1 MANLITLARTLLA
14 FGVVA
19 MLHVRR
25 WEVYVAAAALTLLLI
40 WMDAWDG
47 WVARKLKESSKLG
60 AVIDILG
67 DRVVEMT
74 YWIVFA
80 AFGWVPVWVAVLI
93 AARGIVVD
101 GVRAL
106 ALERGFTA
114 FGSTS
119 LMKSRV
125 GAFLVASRSSRAA
138 YGVGKA
144 LAFTLVIL
152 AAAPGWVAHRGAL
165 LTALAYTA
173 VYATVALCVVRGL
186 PVLVEARQ
194 FFEPPVPGDRRT

>member
-25 WEVYVAAAALTLLLI
+25 WEVYVAAAGLTLLLI

-80 AFGWVPVWVAVLI
+80 AFGWVPVWVAVLV

-119 LMKSRV
+119 LMKSRI
-125 GAFLVASRSSRAA
+125 GALLVSSRSSRAV

-144 LAFTLVIL
+144 FAFTLVIL
-152 AAAPGWVAHRGAL
+152 AMAPGWVSHHAGAI
-165 LTALAYTA
+165 LTVLAYGS
-173 VYATVALCVVRGL
+173 VYLTVALCVVRGL
-186 PVLVEARQ
+186 PVLMEAKRLL
-194 FFEPPVPGDRRT
+194 

>member
-80 AFGWVPVWVAVLI
+80 AFGWVPVWVAVLV

-119 LMKSRV
+119 LMRSRI
-125 GAFLVASRSSRAA
+125 GAFLVSSRSSRAA

-152 AAAPGWVAHRGAL
+152 AAAPGWVSHNAGAI
-165 LTALAYTA
+165 LTVLAYTA
-173 VYATVALCVVRGL
+173 VYATVVLCVVRGL

-194 FFEPPVPGDRRT
+194 FFPPPRAGR